1 MQGLG
6 LGENAV
12 IDTQSDASTRTAS
25 QENSEKVEY
34 QFTFVVRESAY
45 VLFSWAPPE

>member
-25 QENSEKVEY
+25 QENSQKVEY
-34 QFTFVVRESAY
+34 QFTFVVARGLI